1 MLTTNNVAFV
11 IVADVV
17 GVVAEVKPLCSS
29 FIANS
34 QYINFHF
41 DFGFYL
47 SLILEHAEE
56 GGDNGE
62 KGEGL
67 PLLIVVGSR

>member
-1 MLTTNNVAFV
+1 VVTTNIVVFV

-17 GVVAEVKPLCSS
+17 GVVAEVMSLCSS

-34 QYINFHF
+34 QYINFNF

-47 SLILEHAEE
+47 SLILEHAQE

-67 PLLIVVGSR
+67 PLLIVVGSG